1 MMMQKPLFRLLTISL
16 LVTVITAVLAAG
28 THTVQADLVD
38 YLFSLTANWNDD
50 GQFNGV
56 DYGVSVSSAGDIN
69 GDGFADVIVGSQKY
83 LFDGDRDGAA
93 FVYLGNSGG
102 LSANPHQILTTNSY
116 GSLFG
121 ASVSAAGDVNGDG
134 FADVIVG
141 APNHKEEVS
150 SEPRGAAYLYS
161 GSSGGVSISPD
172 WSFIGTQ
179 KDAQFGYSVS
189 NAGDVN
195 QDGYDDI
202 LVGAT
207 HHTNGENNE
216 GTVFLF
222 LGSSSGLSSLPAW
235 SFEGNQ
241 SGALVGYALAAL
253 GDVNGD
259 NIDDFAVS
267 TPTYNN
273 EILVDCGIVWVFVGS
288 SDPAGIS
295 SVPYWSV
302 TGAQAYEYFGGSVA
316 GAGDVNNDGYLDLI
330 VGARGYDEDE
340 VDVGAAYLFTNS
352 ASGLKSPA
360 DWHVH
365 SSQTMSGFGIS
376 VAGLGDVNLD
386 GYADVAVGANRF
398 TDGQNLE
405 GVVFVYRGSPAGVET
420 IPHWSGGGNKAE
432 ASFGFS
438 IANAGDVN
446 HDGKNDLLVGAPD
459 YKRDEKTVMGQASL
473 FHGMQAGEV
482 ITYSVFLPLLAN
494 GQ

>member
-1 MMMQKPLFRLLTISL
+1 MMIQKPLIRLTFVSL
-16 LVTVITAVLAAG
+16 LLLMCITALAAG
-28 THTVQADLVD
+28 TGSVQADLVD
-38 YLFSLTANWNDD
+38 NLFSLTADWNDD
-50 GQFNGV
+50 GQFSGV

-69 GDGFADVIVGSQKY
+69 QDGFADIIVGAQRY
-83 LFDGDRDGAA
+83 LFDGNRDGAA
-93 FVYLGNSGG
+93 FLYLGSNGG
-102 LSANPHQILTTNSY
+102 LSANPHQVLTMNSY

-121 ASVSAAGDVNGDG
+121 ASVSSAGDVNGDG
-134 FADVIVG
+134 YDDVLIG
-141 APNHKEEVS
+141 SPNHKDLIS
-150 SEPRGAAYLYS
+150 NEPRGAAYLYY
-161 GSSGGVSISPD
+161 GSPGGLSISPQ
-172 WSFIGTQ
+172 WTFIGTQ
-179 KDAQFGYSVS
+179 KDAQFGYAVS

-195 QDGYDDI
+195 QDGFDDI

-207 HHTNGENNE
+207 HHTNPENNE
-216 GTVFLF
+216 GMVFLF
-222 LGSSSGLSSLPAW
+222 LGSSTGLSSLPDW
-235 SFEGNQ
+235 SFESNQ
-241 SGALVGYALAAL
+241 SGAQAGFALASL

-259 NIDDFAVS
+259 TIADFAVS
-267 TPTYNN
+267 TPSYNSETLN
-273 EILVDCGIVWVFVGS
+273 DCGIVWIFLGS

-295 SVPYWSV
+295 TIPYWSV
-302 TGAQAYEYFGGSVA
+302 TGMQAYEYFGGAVA

-352 ASGLKSPA
+352 DSGLKSPA
-360 DWHVH
+360 AWQVH
-365 SSQTMSGFGIS
+365 SSQSMSGYGIS

-386 GYADVAVGANRF
+386 GFADVAVGAHRY

-420 IPHWSGGGNKAE
+420 SAQWTGGGDKAE

-446 HDGKNDLLVGAPD
+446 LDGKNDLLIGAPD
-459 YKRDEKTVMGQASL
+459 YKRDEKTVMGRASL

-482 ITYSVFLPLLAN
+482 FNYSIFLPLLAT